1 MSDHRTED
9 ERPSNDRG
17 DGRAL
22 DEDVPDPA
30 VGGGEETTVPKPAS
44 QEGVGEE
51 EGQDGGV
58 EEIAERSD

>member
-1 MSDHRTED
+1 MSEERDD
-9 ERPSNDRG
+9 E
-17 DGRAL
+17 RAL

-30 VGGGEETTVPKPAS
+30 VGGGEETTVPRPAS

-51 EGQDGGV
+51 EGQDGGDEKGQNGGV

>member
-1 MSDHRTED
+1 MSE
-9 ERPSNDRG
+9 ERNNDQ
-17 DGRAL
+17 AL

-30 VGGGEETTVPKPAS
+30 VGGGEETTVSKPAS

-58 EEIAERSD
+58 ESVEEIAERSD

>member
-1 MSDHRTED
+1 MNEERD
-9 ERPSNDRG
+9 ERS
-17 DGRAL
+17 L

-58 EEIAERSD
+58 KSVDEISERSD

>member
-1 MSDHRTED
+1 MNE
-9 ERPSNDRG
+9 ERDDN
-17 DGRAL
+17 RAL

-51 EGQDGGV
+51 EEQDGGI
-58 EEIAERSD
+58 EKIAERSD